1 MKKTKGTIRVIVI
14 LTTMVIFCAIIM
26 ALPSITETK
35 EKENP
40 KEELFSLSR
49 EALTNNFLEEFL
61 KENYSALDSQVKSC
75 EDICFL
81 IESYLVA
88 DPFSK
93 EKIRLRFDTILGQ
106 IDPGGLVALE
116 ALQRTLKKYNN
127 KNLVVLKKKISNH
140 LGMIRDTH
148 KKVLKTQTK

>member
-1 MKKTKGTIRVIVI
+1 MKKTKGIRVIAMLI
-14 LTTMVIFCAIIM
+14 IMVIFGAIII
-26 ALPSITETK
+26 ALPLITETK
-35 EKENP
+35 EKENS
-40 KEELFSLSR
+40 KKELFSLSR

-61 KENYSALDSQVKSC
+61 KENYSAPDSQVKSC

-88 DPFSK
+88 DSFSK
-93 EKIRLRFDTILGQ
+93 ESILLRFDAILGQ
-106 IDPGGLVALE
+106 IDPSGLVVLE
-116 ALQRTLKKYNN
+116 ALQHTLKKYDN

-140 LGMIRDTH
+140 LSMIRDTH